1 MFVCLCCYTLS
12 VSVTHSRLSFQS
24 PIHIEGG
31 SIDTR
36 LISHSVISHHIS
48 RKPSR
53 KRRCSVIDRS
63 TLSRKPSASSVSRSS
78 RTHYSSSSAILLSVS
93 VTSCRSRSE
102 TCRSPHVSVSDSHLT
117 TEITSVCS
125 RSIARIVC
133 IKQSIVLS
141 VELCL
146 CLSTSGRCTLQ

>member
-1 MFVCLCCYTLS
+1 MFICYALS
-12 VSVTHSRLSFQS
+12 VSVTHSCLGFQS

-53 KRRCSVIDRS
+53 KCRCSVIDRS
-63 TLSRKPSASSVSRSS
+63 TLSRKSSASSVARSS
-78 RTHYSSSSAILLSVS
+78 RTHYSSSSAFLLSVS
-93 VTSCRSRSE
+93 VTPSRSCCE
-102 TCRSPHVSVSDSHLT
+102 TCRSPHVSVSDSHFAAKV
-117 TEITSVCS
+117 ISISS
-125 RSIARIVC
+125 RSIARIVRVE
-133 IKQSIVLS
+133 QSIVLS

-146 CLSTSGRCTLQ
+146 CLSTSGRLILLTV